1 MRFFK
6 AFWCGTESDDRPERR
21 HEPRREMT
29 TVCATSFHLGTNERR
44 ALLLDLSRTGARFGT
59 ALDASN
65 ITLNSGEVLKFHVST
80 PYGAAT
86 WTGRVIWTRLAD
98 TVYTWGV
105 EFTRVLQPDEEPLK
119 RLLAA

>member
-6 AFWCGTESDDRPERR
+6 ALWCGTEPDERPERR
-21 HEPRREMT
+21 HAPRREMT
-29 TVCATSFHLGTNERR
+29 TVCATSFCVGHDERR
-44 ALLLDLSRTGARFGT
+44 ALLLDLSKTGARFGT
-59 ALDASN
+59 AVDAHSISLD
-65 ITLNSGEVLKFHVST
+65 SGDVVSFHVST

-86 WTGRVIWTRLAD
+86 WTGRIIWTRLAD

-105 EFTRVLQPDEEPLK
+105 EFTNIPQTEDEALK